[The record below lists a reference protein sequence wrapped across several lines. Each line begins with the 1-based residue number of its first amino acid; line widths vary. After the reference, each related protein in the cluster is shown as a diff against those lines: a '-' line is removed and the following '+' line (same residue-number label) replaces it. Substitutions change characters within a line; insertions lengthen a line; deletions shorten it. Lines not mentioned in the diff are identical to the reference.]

1 MICKEDNLSLKE
13 LLCLNPLCFSKR
25 TGGILSTSQQM
36 WNLPGQDQGRQ
47 PVPALAWSCFQAQ
60 EGLGQLLVP
69 FSGRPPARGHSQR
82 TLASPPVPK
91 GLFLCLGRCWQLQA
105 VPCPATGTRLSP
117 SLSGHTATKPGPSDS
132 SHVSTSCSDQ
142 KKRLRGDPFS
152 QLPACLCEELQ
163 LRLSSVCTPAGR
175 RGTRAVRR
183 SFAFVFHGQQLRLPR
198 PRSHR
203 PSC

>member
-1 MICKEDNLSLKE
+1 MFKSTLLLQAHGRDFEHFPADVEPARTGPGPPTCASSRLE
-13 LLCLNPLCFSKR
+13 LLPSPGGTWAAPGPLLRQAASEG
-25 TGGILSTSQQM
+25 TQPADPGI
-36 WNLPGQDQGRQ
+36 
-47 PVPALAWSCFQAQ
+47 
-60 EGLGQLLVP
+60 
-69 FSGRPPARGHSQR
+69 PAR
-82 TLASPPVPK
+82 PK
-91 GLFLCLGRCWQLQA
+91 GLVPVPREVLAAAGWQA

-142 KKRLRGDPFS
+142 KKQLRGDPFS

-163 LRLSSVCTPAGR
+163 LRLSSARTPAGR

-198 PRSHR
+198 PCSHH